1 MLPLPPPPQ
10 RGKAHGFSLIEVAIA
25 VSILAVALVALLGL
39 MPAGLSNFRKAM
51 DTTVTAQIAQ
61 RILQDFDQAEFDEV
75 IDLANLPPDPSGQ
88 SYSRAGFT
96 FRAPKVNAPAFR
108 YFDDQGNELTPP
120 TAGGALSATQ
130 QVTAV
135 YTVNVRIMPRAQLPV
150 KNGFPS
156 DVAQITIQV
165 ARNPNNRNIPIKGG
179 SSSDPNVP
187 DRNLFQAAPGVQI
200 FTYTSLIGK
209 NHGR

>member
-1 MLPLPPPPQ
+1 VR
-10 RGKAHGFSLIEVAIA
+10 RGSAPGFSLIEVAIA

-75 IDLANLPPDPSGQ
+75 IDLTSKRLPPDPAGQ
-88 SYSRAGFT
+88 SYCAPNFT
-96 FRAPKVNAPAFR
+96 FRAPKVTAPRFR
-108 YFDDQGNELTPP
+108 YFDDQGNELIPP
-120 TAGGALSATQ
+120 GDNSVLSPTQ
-130 QVTAV
+130 QTSAV
-135 YTVNVRIMPRAQLPV
+135 YTVNVRIMPRAQVPV
-150 KNGFPS
+150 KYGFPS

-165 ARNPNNRNIPIKGG
+165 ARNPTNRNIPIKSG
-179 SSSDPNVP
+179 SPSDPNIP
-187 DRNLFQAAPGVQI
+187 DRNLFEKTAGVQI
-200 FTYTSLIGK
+200 FTYHSLIGK